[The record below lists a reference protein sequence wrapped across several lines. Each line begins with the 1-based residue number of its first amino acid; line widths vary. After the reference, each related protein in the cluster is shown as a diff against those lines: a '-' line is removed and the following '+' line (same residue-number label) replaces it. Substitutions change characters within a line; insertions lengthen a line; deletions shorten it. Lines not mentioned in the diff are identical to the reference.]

1 MSKYFLPVKWNL
13 SEPVKGLKYRI
24 NSVELPGG
32 ISTSCIE
39 WLGETDKDAFEVLAP
54 RLAAQKDLPAIDGA
68 KDWLN
73 KLLEEGPVKSEKVKE
88 ASKESPHA
96 WMTIRRAAAELKIQ
110 SIKRGP
116 FHGST
121 WWWMTKE
128 QTEIAENPDEQ
139 VHAEGDHED
148 AQTGKPLK

>member
-1 MSKYFLPVKWNL
+1 M
-13 SEPVKGLKYRI
+13 
-24 NSVELPGG
+24 
-32 ISTSCIE
+32 
-39 WLGETDKDAFEVLAP
+39 
-54 RLAAQKDLPAIDGA
+54 
-68 KDWLN
+68 
-73 KLLEEGPVKSEKVKE
+73 KSEKVKE

-139 VHAEGDHED
+139 VQAEGDHED